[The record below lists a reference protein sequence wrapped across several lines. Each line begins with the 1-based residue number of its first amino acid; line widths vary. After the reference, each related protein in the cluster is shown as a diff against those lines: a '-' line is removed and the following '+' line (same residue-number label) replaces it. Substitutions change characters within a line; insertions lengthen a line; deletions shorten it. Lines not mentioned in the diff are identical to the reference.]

1 MGSTA
6 GDALLQSYGEVTQGH
21 AGVTRPPTPSPSL
34 NHPPSTAAEK
44 NHVPEMSKSQ
54 SAAQQALALLDDLDF
69 SVDDVPQEALDQPHQ
84 QANEAEDAEDA
95 LQFLNGPPFS
105 ALSLSLLLAVG
116 RED

>member
-6 GDALLQSYGEVTQGH
+6 GDALLKSHGGVTQSH
-21 AGVTRPPTPSPSL
+21 AGVTRPPSPSPSL
-34 NHPPSTAAEK
+34 NHPPSTATEK

-84 QANEAEDAEDA
+84 QANEAEDA

-105 ALSLSLLLAVG
+105 ALSLSFSCLRLDE
-116 RED
+116 ED